1 MKSKQNW
8 ISDLQWCIDND
19 WQVYIVPGTF
29 FDHRVGIRKG
39 GITSHGKDYRRDKI
53 GVEYYSSEIIGS
65 KTYRTQRQAMEGMK
79 DVYKQLRKKYDN
91 TI

>member
-19 WQVYIVPGTF
+19 WQVYLASVTF
-29 FDHRVGIRKG
+29 FDHRVAIRKG
-39 GITSHGKDYRRDKI
+39 GITSQGKDYRRDKI

-65 KTYRTQRQAMEGMK
+65 KTYRTQQQAMEGMK